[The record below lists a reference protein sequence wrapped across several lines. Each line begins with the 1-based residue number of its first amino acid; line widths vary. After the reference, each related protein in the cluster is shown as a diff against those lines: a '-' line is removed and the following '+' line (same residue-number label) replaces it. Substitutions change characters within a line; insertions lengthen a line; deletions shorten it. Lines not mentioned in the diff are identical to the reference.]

1 MQGKQEEDRQRAHR
15 TGRGPWAGTDLP
27 LQVGHLFHGFHSP
40 RERFEVKEEVL
51 RLPDADGLLLRRGG
65 KKQVTPG
72 VLSTLSRTPE
82 GSLPEGGLVEWACTP
97 APLQK
102 GPSFHKDPAGVS
114 YRVQKLALLEALW
127 ESEGGKAGLQE
138 PCPCLILRARAPWR
152 LQGWARSCL
161 DAEALTHVQ

>member
-1 MQGKQEEDRQRAHR
+1 M
-15 TGRGPWAGTDLP
+15 
-27 LQVGHLFHGFHSP
+27 
-40 RERFEVKEEVL
+40 
-51 RLPDADGLLLRRGG
+51 
-65 KKQVTPG
+65 
-72 VLSTLSRTPE
+72 
-82 GSLPEGGLVEWACTP
+82 CTP

-152 LQGWARSCL
+152 LQGRARPCL